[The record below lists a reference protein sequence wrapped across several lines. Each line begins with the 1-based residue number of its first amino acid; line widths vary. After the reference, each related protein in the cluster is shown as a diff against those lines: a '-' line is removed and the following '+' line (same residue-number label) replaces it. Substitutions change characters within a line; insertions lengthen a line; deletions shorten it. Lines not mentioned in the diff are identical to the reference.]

1 ETISEWASQKEYTYY
16 DQTVNPDYSLKVEAG
31 TLDAILYVL
40 LHEATHVVDAVR
52 EITPHLDDKE
62 ALVKPT
68 AFTKNVWYKMS
79 VPTRNYT
86 DSLLEKTRFRS
97 GKKVTLNLAPDIYQK
112 LSKTPFA
119 SLYGTA

>member
-1 ETISEWASQKEYTYY
+1 
-16 DQTVNPDYSLKVEAG
+16 
-31 TLDAILYVL
+31 
-40 LHEATHVVDAVR
+40 LHQATHVVDAVR

-119 SLYGTA
+119 SLYGTASWYEDIAELESIYHITRKMKQPFYIKVKKDNNEIFRF